1 MSLSIRHFAI
11 ASGAALALTIGAGKV
26 LAQDNPL
33 PDGPGKTELMQTCTL
48 CHGID
53 TVTQRHRTADEW
65 VTTVSRMQ
73 GMGAQMDDT
82 QKATI
87 LAYLNTNLGTGPA
100 AAPASP
106 SAAPATPAT
115 AGTPTPATPATPAV
129 PATPATPP
137 AGDAPAPPK

>member
-1 MSLSIRHFAI
+1 MSLSFRHFAA
-11 ASGAALALTIGAGKV
+11 ASGAALLLAAGAGKV

-48 CHGID
+48 CHAID
-53 TVTQRHRTADEW
+53 AVTQRHRSPDEW
-65 VTTVSRMQ
+65 VTTVNRMQ
-73 GMGAQMDDT
+73 GMGAQMDDA

-100 AAPASP
+100 PASAAAPATT
-106 SAAPATPAT
+106 AAPATPAT
-115 AGTPTPATPATPAV
+115 SAAPGT

-137 AGDAPAPPK
+137 AGDTSPPK